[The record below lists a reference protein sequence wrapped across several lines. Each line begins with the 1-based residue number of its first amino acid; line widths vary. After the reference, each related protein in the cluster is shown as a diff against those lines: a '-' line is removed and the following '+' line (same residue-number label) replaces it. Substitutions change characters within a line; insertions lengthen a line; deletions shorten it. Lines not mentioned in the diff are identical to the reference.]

1 MPRGSNIFSRKAMR
15 GLPQSTMR
23 NNKNQGGGEK
33 KAGFPYQIGRDY
45 RTSIAFGTTNAVVNN
60 HCCNLKS
67 FQTMTFTSYA
77 RPSRPV
83 GSSVMAYRNGINNP
97 IR

>member
-1 MPRGSNIFSRKAMR
+1 MPRANPFSRKAMR
-15 GLPQSTMR
+15 GLPNSYFRT
-23 NNKNQGGGEK
+23 NKNQGGGDK

-60 HCCNLKS
+60 HCCALKT

-77 RPSRPV
+77 RPSRPI
-83 GSSVMAYRNGINNP
+83 GSAVMPYRNGVNNP